1 MQKLK
6 RLCVKFKIPGG
17 EGDESRRVLQVFC
30 ACDIVSALAFVVSA
44 LFSIALGLKGSRI
57 LDCEEAAR
65 KWINARLVNSNDW
78 RDVAFAQLY
87 SWLVPGIV
95 LVGFLS
101 MIWTF
106 YLLMSSEEERA
117 SDIIS
122 SGWTCIWFVFASL
135 ALVASIFVLC
145 MGWLLPFVCCWIM
158 MLILAIPVAVINKEL
173 KG

>member
-6 RLCVKFKIPGG
+6 RLLKKFNIPGG
-17 EGDESRRVLQVFC
+17 KDEKGHRVLCVLR
-30 ACDIVSALAFVVSA
+30 ACDIVSVLAFAISVVQ
-44 LFSIALGLKGSRI
+44 SIALGLKESR
-57 LDCEEAAR
+57 LLGCEEAAR
-65 KWINARLVNSNDW
+65 KWINARLADTNDW
-78 RDVAFAQLY
+78 RDVAFTQLY

-106 YLLMSSEEERA
+106 YLLMSSEEKEA

-122 SGWTCIWFVFASL
+122 SGWTCIWFIFASL

-158 MLILAIPVAVINKEL
+158 MLILAIPVAVMNKEL